1 MGCKILIKE
10 EKRSSPVSLHTLETI
25 AALTFR
31 LTEKEPRNISLFVC
45 NDETIRQLNKR
56 YRGQNEP
63 TDVLSF
69 SMDEGMW
76 QGITNDIL
84 GDIVIST
91 DAARRQAEEIG
102 ESVEEEFCIL
112 FTHGL
117 LHLLGFDHKDEES
130 SSIMEKITFQ
140 IASEVKDRP

>member
-1 MGCKILIKE
+1 MECKILIKE
-10 EKRSSPVSLHTLETI
+10 ENRRSPVSLHTLELI
-25 AALTFR
+25 ASLTFR
-31 LTEKEPRNISLFVC
+31 HTQRKPRDISIFIC
-45 NDETIRQLNKR
+45 DDETIRQLNKC
-56 YRGQNEP
+56 YRGINEP

-76 QGITNDIL
+76 QGVTNDTL

-91 DAARRQAEEIG
+91 DAARRQAEELG

-140 IASEVKDRP
+140 IASEVIDRP